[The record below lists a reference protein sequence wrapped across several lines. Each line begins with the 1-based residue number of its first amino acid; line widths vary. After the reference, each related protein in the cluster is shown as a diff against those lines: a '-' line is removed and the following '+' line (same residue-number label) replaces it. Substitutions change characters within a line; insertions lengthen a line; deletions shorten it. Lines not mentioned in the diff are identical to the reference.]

1 MIERQEPTRD
11 LDMKPGIG
19 PRIEGRRILVTGG
32 GTGIGAATARAC
44 AEAGMK
50 VLVSGRRSEPLQ
62 RVVDEIVERG
72 GVATF
77 RVGDVAAAIVSK
89 GAKPVIAKPVTAK
102 PVTANR

>member
-1 MIERQEPTRD
+1 
-11 LDMKPGIG
+11 MKPGIG

-62 RVVDEIVERG
+62 RVVDEIVGRG
-72 GVATF
+72 GVHG
-77 RVGDVAAAIVSK
+77 VGVEQESVLACWGGGMHRAVH
-89 GAKPVIAKPVTAK
+89 
-102 PVTANR
+102 